1 MQQSAIAGLIAIALF
16 AGSTT
21 YFYLHGKT
29 VSASEVQ
36 SKWDKQNKLY
46 DTAIAGLKD
55 HYGMLEAANRT
66 KTEELTHDL
75 AEAQK
80 NHDVAIANAQSDF
93 DKRLL
98 KSQARAD
105 YYKRMSEG
113 GSLEC
118 RNLASHAAELDRS
131 LEEGRLVV
139 RELRETLGLRDKQ
152 LIALGDKLQADRKLL
167 TTTDTADGRQ
177 NSASNQ

>member
-1 MQQSAIAGLIAIALF
+1 MDKTALAGLLAAALLI
-16 AGSTT
+16 GSGT
-21 YFYLHGKT
+21 YVYLCGKDDGK
-29 VSASEVQ
+29 EVVQ
-36 SKWDKQNKLY
+36 KKWDAEKKLY

-131 LEEGRLVV
+131 LEEGRLLV

>member
-1 MQQSAIAGLIAIALF
+1 MDKTALAGLLAAALLI
-16 AGSTT
+16 GSGT
-21 YFYLHGKT
+21 YVYLCGKDDGK
-29 VSASEVQ
+29 EVVQ
-36 SKWDKQNKLY
+36 KKWDAEKKLY

-131 LEEGRLVV
+131 LEEGRRVV
-139 RELRETLGLRDKQ
+139 KDLRTTVEQRDTE
-152 LIALGDKLQADRKLL
+152 IKLL
-167 TTTDTADGRQ
+167 GTHLKNFEAYHA
-177 NSASNQ
+177 N

>member
-1 MQQSAIAGLIAIALF
+1 MDKTALAGLLAATLLI
-16 AGSTT
+16 GSGT
-21 YFYLHGKT
+21 YVYLCGKYDGK
-29 VSASEVQ
+29 EVVQ
-36 SKWDKQNKLY
+36 KKWDAEKKLY

-55 HYGMLEAANRT
+55 HYEMLEAANRT

>member
-1 MQQSAIAGLIAIALF
+1 MDKTALAGLLAAALLV
-16 AGSTT
+16 GSGM
-21 YFYLHGKT
+21 YVYLCGKDDGK
-29 VSASEVQ
+29 EVVQ
-36 SKWDKQNKLY
+36 KKWDAEKKLY

-105 YYKRMSEG
+105 YYKRVSEG

>member
-1 MQQSAIAGLIAIALF
+1 MDKTALAGLLTAALLI
-16 AGSTT
+16 GSGT
-21 YFYLHGKT
+21 YVYLCGKDDGK
-29 VSASEVQ
+29 EVVQ
-36 SKWDKQNKLY
+36 KKWDAEKKLY

>member
-1 MQQSAIAGLIAIALF
+1 MDKTALAGLLAAALLI
-16 AGSTT
+16 GSGT
-21 YFYLHGKT
+21 YVYLCGKDDGK
-29 VSASEVQ
+29 EVVQ
-36 SKWDKQNKLY
+36 KKWDAEKKLY

-139 RELRETLGLRDKQ
+139 RELRETLGQRDREIMLLGKHIQNVYQ
-152 LIALGDKLQADRKLL
+152 LINNTGNSNG
-167 TTTDTADGRQ
+167 TTDSG
-177 NSASNQ
+177 NS

>member
-1 MQQSAIAGLIAIALF
+1 MERTAIAGMIAVALLI
-16 AGSTT
+16 GSAVFVYNKGVTSGEEST
-21 YFYLHGKT
+21 QK
-29 VSASEVQ
+29 
-36 SKWDKQNKLY
+36 KWDAEKKLY

-75 AEAQK
+75 AEAQR

-113 GSLEC
+113 GSIEY
-118 RNLASHAAELDRS
+118 RNIASHAAELDRS

-167 TTTDTADGRQ
+167 TTTDNADGRQ

>member
-1 MQQSAIAGLIAIALF
+1 MQQSAIAGLIAIVLF

-29 VSASEVQ
+29 VGASEVQ
-36 SKWDKQNKLY
+36 SKWDKQQKLY

-55 HYGMLEAANRT
+55 HYGMLEAANRA
-66 KTEELTHDL
+66 KTEGLTHDL

-80 NHDVAIANAQSDF
+80 THDVALANAKSDY

-98 KSQARAD
+98 KSESRAN
-105 YYKRMSEG
+105 YYQRMSEG
-113 GSLEC
+113 GATQC
-118 RNLASHAAELDRS
+118 RDLASHAAELDRT
-131 LEEGRLVV
+131 LEEGRYVV

-152 LIALGDKLQADRKLL
+152 LIAISDKLQADRKLL

-177 NSASNQ
+177 NSASHQ